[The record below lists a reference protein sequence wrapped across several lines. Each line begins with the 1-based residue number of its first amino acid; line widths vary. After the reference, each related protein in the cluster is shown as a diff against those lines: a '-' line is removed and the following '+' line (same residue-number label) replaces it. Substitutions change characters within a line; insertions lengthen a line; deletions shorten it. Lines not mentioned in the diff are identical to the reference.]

1 MQNSGQKD
9 CQRCL
14 NNPRQQILDSE
25 DSEPTGRAVEMPK
38 GIDDFTIVLPELT
51 DMAACE
57 LKVYDGLDRLW
68 RMVERYKMTAPI
80 AIRVVDNKARCVR
93 AIRGTRYQA
102 AGWQLQDETTA
113 GASPLGGEVEYPLNI
128 NLQDAKGNILKMR
141 IQLGIPKPELRS
153 NPFHD

>member
-1 MQNSGQKD
+1 MLAS
-9 CQRCL
+9 RFVE
-14 NNPRQQILDSE
+14 SE
-25 DSEPTGRAVEMPK
+25 DSEPTGRTVEMPQ

-102 AGWQLQDETTA
+102 AGWQLEDETNA
-113 GASPLGGEVEYPLNI
+113 VEASLGGEVEYPLTI
-128 NLQDAKGNILKMR
+128 NLQDAKGNVLKMR
-141 IQLGIPKPELRS
+141 LQLGIPKPELRS
-153 NPFHD
+153 NHFHD

>member
-1 MQNSGQKD
+1 
-9 CQRCL
+9 
-14 NNPRQQILDSE
+14 
-25 DSEPTGRAVEMPK
+25 MPQ
-38 GIDDFTIVLPELT
+38 GIDDFTIVLPGLT

-102 AGWQLQDETTA
+102 AGWQLENETTA
-113 GASPLGGEVEYPLNI
+113 VAPPLGGEVEFPLTI
-128 NLQDAKGNILKMR
+128 NSQDANGNFLKMR
-141 IQLGIPKPELRS
+141 LQLGAPKPELLS
-153 NPFHD
+153 NHSHD